1 MGLLKAGVGA
11 AGGVLADQWREYFY
25 CEALDADTLVTK
37 GEKRVGKRGS
47 NTKGENNVISDGS
60 IVAVADGQC
69 MMIVENGA
77 VVDVC
82 AEPGEFVYDTGT
94 EPSVFSGKLGDM
106 VKKSFEQVGRRF
118 TFGGD
123 AGKDQR
129 IYYFNTKEIV
139 GNKYGTASPVPFRVV
154 DEKIGLDVDITVRCN
169 GEYSYK
175 LVDPLMFYK
184 NVCGNVESAYTRDLI
199 DSQLKS
205 ELLTA
210 LQPAF
215 ARISEMGIRYSAVPA
230 HTRELADAL
239 NEELSHEWKE
249 RRGIEIAAFGVNTI
263 SAPED
268 QEQMIRDLQKAA
280 VMANPAMAAA
290 NIASAQSDAMRT
302 AAANPAGAAM
312 GFMGMGMASGMGGM
326 NAAQLFGQVSQAQ
339 QAPAQASQAQQA
351 PAQTQPAGAAGGV
364 AAGTGTAAG
373 AAWTCSCG
381 AQNTGKFCGNCGSPK
396 PEAAGPWFCTNCGT
410 QNTGNFCSGCGSK
423 RP

>member
-25 CEALDADTLVTK
+25 CEALDADTLVAK
-37 GEKRVGKRGS
+37 GCKRVGGRSS
-47 NTKGENNVISDGS
+47 NTRGEGNVISDGS

-69 MMIVENGA
+69 MMVVEDGE
-77 VVDVC
+77 VVEVC

-94 EPSVFSGKLGDM
+94 EPSVFAGSLGQM

-129 IYYFNTKEIV
+129 VYYFNTKEIV

-184 NVCGNVESAYTRDLI
+184 NVCGNVEDAYTRDAI

-230 HTRELADAL
+230 HTKELADAL
-239 NEELSHEWKE
+239 NEELSHQWKDM
-249 RRGIEIAAFGVNTI
+249 RGIEIAAFGVNAI

-290 NIASAQSDAMRT
+290 NIAAAQSDAMRT
-302 AAANPAGAAM
+302 AADNPSGAAM
-312 GFMGMGMASGMGGM
+312 GFMGMGMAGSMGGM
-326 NAAQLFGQVSQAQ
+326 NASQLFNQAGQQAGSQAAPAQ
-339 QAPAQASQAQQA
+339 QASAQATPVVAA
-351 PAQTQPAGAAGGV
+351 AVGAA
-364 AAGTGTAAG
+364 AAGPAAEG
-373 AAWTCSCG
+373 GWTCSCG
-381 AQNTGKFCGNCGSPK
+381 ARNTGKFCSNCGSPR
-396 PEAAGPWFCTNCGT
+396 PEADGSWFCPECGT
-410 QNTGNFCSGCGSK
+410 QNNGNFCSGCGTK
-423 RP
+423 HP

>member
-25 CEALDADTLVTK
+25 CEALDADTLVAK

-139 GNKYGTASPVPFRVV
+139 GNKYGNASPVPFRVV

-326 NAAQLFGQVSQAQ
+326 NAAQLFGQASQAQ

>member
-25 CEALDADTLVTK
+25 CEALDADTLVAK
-37 GEKRVGKRGS
+37 GCKRVGGRSS
-47 NTKGENNVISDGS
+47 NTRGEGNVISDGS

-69 MMIVENGA
+69 MMVVEDGE
-77 VVDVC
+77 VVEVC
-82 AEPGEFVYDTGT
+82 AEPGDFVYDTGT
-94 EPSVFSGKLGDM
+94 EPSVFAGSLGQM

-129 IYYFNTKEIV
+129 VYYFNTKEIV

-184 NVCGNVESAYTRDLI
+184 NVCGNVEDAYTRDAI

-230 HTRELADAL
+230 HTKELADAL
-239 NEELSHEWKE
+239 NEELSHQWKDM
-249 RRGIEIAAFGVNTI
+249 RGIEIAAFGVNAI

-290 NIASAQSDAMRT
+290 NIAAAQSDAMRT
-302 AAANPAGAAM
+302 AADNPSGAAM
-312 GFMGMGMASGMGGM
+312 GFMGMGMAGSMGGM
-326 NAAQLFGQVSQAQ
+326 NASQLFEQAGQQAGSQAAPAQ
-339 QAPAQASQAQQA
+339 QASAQATPVVAA
-351 PAQTQPAGAAGGV
+351 AVGAA
-364 AAGTGTAAG
+364 AAGSAAEG
-373 AAWTCSCG
+373 GWTCSCG
-381 AQNTGKFCGNCGSPK
+381 ARNTGKFCSNCGSPR
-396 PEAAGPWFCTNCGT
+396 PEADGSWFCPECGT
-410 QNTGNFCSGCGSK
+410 QNNGNFCSGCGTK